1 METVKIIY
9 NNQDAFA
16 PFPTPFVGLDQ
27 NNIRYGELWGAEDT
41 LTLDGVITG
50 CRFEDIY
57 SGQQKLLNNW
67 NKSYQNLEI
76 WQYQGVGSGLI
87 YKSDFVEIDSISFPS
102 DRYVGILPYT
112 INLRC
117 YPSGYFSG
125 EYGIL
130 DPNDEWNFGEQDN
143 VVASITHSVGCRAFN
158 TSNSDNNS
166 LERAK
171 VWTLNKRGLNS
182 IVSPTF
188 IENFSTGNMCLISTV
203 ENIDRFNGTYSIVDT
218 YSSDLARTGY
228 GILRY
233 TTDFQSGDNLISVSL
248 NGSVQ
253 GCGQSITGVRQV
265 FARLDK
271 YKTAAISYEKI
282 FAKNDLNP
290 IPLTINVSEDPSNST
305 LNFSYTFDN
314 DNSPESV
321 FDYDVNVTSGSFI
334 AASINGTVSSRG
346 GDIRT
351 KLNKSKAYASGIAP
365 FELTASVYNDFF
377 ANYAAVPL
385 NSRARASG
393 VSVNEFNGTVSIN
406 ASFDN
411 KPTPNCLNS
420 FEYTLN
426 FIPSLRKFDAKG
438 VINGNGIY
446 SVVDL
451 GWSNRAT
458 LSINGNA
465 IISDNCT
472 AESGLAI
479 VKNEINS
486 LISQYTSNNNIIL
499 ETNQISFNKNNNK
512 VIDINASWSFDTVGQ
527 VVDGQTYDKIH
538 TFRVEN

>member
-41 LTLDGVITG
+41 FTLDGVITG

-76 WQYQGVGSGLI
+76 WQYQGIGSGLI
-87 YKSDFVEIDSISFPS
+87 YKSSFVEIDSISFPS
-102 DRYVGILPYT
+102 DKYVGVLPYT
-112 INLRC
+112 INLKC

-130 DPNDEWNFGEQDN
+130 EPSDEWNFGEQDN
-143 VVASITHSVGCRAFN
+143 VAASVTHSVGCRAFN
-158 TSNSDNNS
+158 TSNGDNNS
-166 LERAK
+166 LERAR
-171 VWTLNKRGLNS
+171 VWVLNKRGFDS
-182 IVSPTF
+182 IISPTF
-188 IENFSTGNMCLISTV
+188 IENFTTGNLCLISTA
-203 ENIDRFNGTYSIVDT
+203 ENIDRFNGTYSIIDT
-218 YSSDLARTGY
+218 YSSDLARSGY
-228 GILRY
+228 GVLRY

-248 NGSVQ
+248 NGSIQ
-253 GCGQSITGVRQV
+253 GCGQSITGVRSV
-265 FARLDK
+265 FAALDK
-271 YKTAAISYEKI
+271 YQTAAISYEKI

-290 IPLTINVSEDPSNST
+290 IPLTFNVSEDPLNSS
-305 LNFSYTFDN
+305 LNFNYSFDN

-321 FDYDVNVTSGSFI
+321 FDYDVSINSGSFI
-334 AASINGTVSSRG
+334 AASINGVVSSRG

-365 FELTASVYNDFF
+365 FELTASIYNDFF
-377 ANYAAVPL
+377 ANFAVVPL
-385 NSRARASG
+385 NSRARTSG
-393 VSVNEFNGTVSIN
+393 ISINEFNGTVSLN
-406 ASFDN
+406 ATFDN
-411 KPTPNCLNS
+411 KPTPSCLDS

-426 FIPSLRKFDAKG
+426 FIPSLRKFDNKA
-438 VINGNGIY
+438 VVNGSGIY

-451 GWSNRAT
+451 GWANRAT

-465 IISDNCT
+465 VISDVCS
-472 AESGLAI
+472 AASGLNV

-486 LISQYTSNNNIIL
+486 LVSQYATTNNIII
-499 ETNQISFNKNNNK
+499 ESNQISINKNNEK
-512 VIDINASWSFDTVGQ
+512 ILSIDASWSFDTENQVITGQ
-527 VVDGQTYDKIH
+527 IYDKVSSLR
-538 TFRVEN
+538 TN